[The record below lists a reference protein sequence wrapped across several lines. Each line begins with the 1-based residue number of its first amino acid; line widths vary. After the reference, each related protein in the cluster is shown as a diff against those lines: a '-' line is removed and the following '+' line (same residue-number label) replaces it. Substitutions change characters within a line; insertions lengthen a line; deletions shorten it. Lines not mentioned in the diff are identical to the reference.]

1 MVLPC
6 PVKRVGAATDTF
18 TIVHQRKRPC
28 VDKRQLPALPNDA
41 RVRSV
46 LTAVMAKSG
55 TMPPTFGLGL
65 MERTTMAR
73 FLIMLGLAI
82 LVIGVLWP
90 YLARI
95 GLGRLPGDIV
105 VERDNVTFYFPIV
118 TCLLL
123 SVVFSAVLWAINR

>member
-1 MVLPC
+1 VRPRIPLLP
-6 PVKRVGAATDTF
+6 PDFR
-18 TIVHQRKRPC
+18 IVHQRKRPC
-28 VDKRQLPALPNDA
+28 VDKRQLPALPDDA
-41 RVRSV
+41 GIRSV

-55 TMPPTFGLGL
+55 TMPPTCGLRL
-65 MERTTMAR
+65 LKRTTMAR

-123 SVVFSAVLWAINR
+123 SLVLSAVLWAINR

>member
-1 MVLPC
+1 M
-6 PVKRVGAATDTF
+6 K
-18 TIVHQRKRPC
+18 
-28 VDKRQLPALPNDA
+28 
-41 RVRSV
+41 
-46 LTAVMAKSG
+46 
-55 TMPPTFGLGL
+55 
-65 MERTTMAR
+65 RTTMAR

-123 SVVFSAVLWAINR
+123 SVLFSAVLWAINR